1 MCGAIAQLGERKH
14 GMFEVR
20 GSIPL
25 GSTIFIL
32 YINKLEEILSMRVL
46 QSEQGK
52 AYQHRLATERKAF
65 RAYSGL
71 TESKGIHKG
80 AEM

>member
-1 MCGAIAQLGERKH
+1 
-14 GMFEVR
+14 
-20 GSIPL
+20 
-25 GSTIFIL
+25 
-32 YINKLEEILSMRVL
+32 MRVL